1 MSCIKAFAPAH
12 SAIALLYKRVKDLPD
27 LKHLVPDP
35 ERVPEK
41 LFGGRSVACDFVD
54 LVQKA
59 FGTRLVA
66 PLQGSL
72 GRLFATSPTVSRL
85 NINPPNS
92 F

>member
-1 MSCIKAFAPAH
+1 MHK
-12 SAIALLYKRVKDLPD
+12 
-27 LKHLVPDP
+27 
-35 ERVPEK
+35 K
-41 LFGGRSVACDFVD
+41 LFGGRSVASDFVD
-54 LVQKA
+54 LAQKA

-72 GRLFATSPTVSRL
+72 GRLFATSPTVPRL